1 MTPLSP
7 EAEEPLQ
14 ILQVISIEFAESFQK
29 FAEQIQPIALQVH
42 DQIQTFAEALQSETF
57 RRRLHV
63 LQTINDIQLDLH
75 PYGDADLAD
84 VVNALI
90 DAKPCEYKEILDAC
104 FLKRQPQK
112 GRGISL
118 KKSINFICD
127 IINLYAAL
135 TSLGVLPDPLTVW
148 ANLFEGPEQNIHA
161 TVNQTPE
168 SIVSQEDC
176 SCTRHENIEEDPI
189 SYVPAQLVWQF
200 QTLSKQKAC
209 STTDISL
216 YFL

>member
-29 FAEQIQPIALQVH
+29 IAEQIQPIALQVH

-90 DAKPCEYKEILDAC
+90 CLLYTSDAADE
-104 FLKRQPQK
+104 
-112 GRGISL
+112 
-118 KKSINFICD
+118 
-127 IINLYAAL
+127 
-135 TSLGVLPDPLTVW
+135 
-148 ANLFEGPEQNIHA
+148 
-161 TVNQTPE
+161 
-168 SIVSQEDC
+168 
-176 SCTRHENIEEDPI
+176 
-189 SYVPAQLVWQF
+189 
-200 QTLSKQKAC
+200 
-209 STTDISL
+209 
-216 YFL
+216 

>member
-29 FAEQIQPIALQVH
+29 FTKQTQPIALQVH
-42 DQIQTFAEALQSETF
+42 DQIQTFAEALQSETV

-75 PYGDADLAD
+75 PYGDADLVD

-90 DAKPCEYKEILDAC
+90 DARPCEYKEILDTR
-104 FLKRQPQK
+104 FLKRQSQK

-118 KKSINFICD
+118 KKSVNFICN

-135 TSLGVLPDPLTVW
+135 TSLGVLPDPLTIW
-148 ANLFEGPEQNIHA
+148 ANLFEDLEQNVHA

-168 SIVSQEDC
+168 SRVSQSDC

-189 SYVPAQLVWQF
+189 SYVPAQLV
-200 QTLSKQKAC
+200 
-209 STTDISL
+209 
-216 YFL
+216 